1 MIDQSLLSLRAALA
15 AFLAAMLIGL
25 CGMSTKGQVYH
36 DECRRFYWAPRL
48 MNKYLHENG
57 LFNTRDE
64 QIPRKRY
71 FLEQNLPTPYRL
83 VHSDEQDEYN
93 HRHHYRL
100 SVYLDDNNH
109 VTKLKC
115 C

>member
-1 MIDQSLLSLRAALA
+1 MVHTTAAKTLIVAACALVMWDQFSE
-15 AFLAAMLIGL
+15 
-25 CGMSTKGQVYH
+25 GQIYH

-48 MNKYLHENG
+48 MNKYVHENG
-57 LFNTRDE
+57 VFNTRDE
-64 QIPRKRY
+64 QIPRTRY
-71 FLEQNLPTPYRL
+71 YLEENLPKPYRL
-83 VHSDEQDEYN
+83 IHAEEEDEYN
-93 HRHHYRL
+93 HRQHYRL